1 MASKAIRG
9 ITVEI
14 GGDTTKLGK
23 ALSESE
29 KKSRSLQTELREI
42 QKALN
47 FDPTNVEL
55 LAQKQEVLSRNIEA
69 TSETLDTLREAE
81 AQVIAQFERGEVSE
95 EQVRALRREI
105 MNTERQLN
113 SMTSELND
121 TVQAMQNLADGTHD
135 AERNTKEYQERL
147 DEANQELAEFGENA
161 SNTFNTIATG
171 VGALGAGA
179 VAVAGYAVKLTDE
192 FDQAFNLMQA
202 QTGATAE
209 EMAELEESIT
219 NIYKSNFGESMEDVA
234 KSMATVKTQ
243 TDLTGKE
250 LEDVTTYALLMR
262 DTFDFEVNESIRA
275 VNSLMDQFGITAE
288 EAYTLIAQGAQQGLN
303 QNGDLMD
310 IINEYSVQFM
320 TAGYSAENMF
330 NMLKNGVDEG
340 TWSVDK
346 LGDAM
351 KEFNIRAS
359 DGTVGE
365 ALKENAKILGLTKKE
380 AEALSEEIKWG
391 NTEAY
396 DTLLAKLRDVDDYTE
411 QYTLGVAM
419 FGTMWEDM
427 GEFAISALFDTQGE
441 ISKTSDALE
450 TLNEIRYDDI
460 GSALGGLKRT
470 LETDVIKPL
479 GEELK
484 PVVED
489 VIEYVQDNG
498 PAIKDTLTNIVDT
511 IGDMISWIVKNK
523 DEVIATIVG
532 IGAGLLAWNVVT
544 MIQGVVSAIKAFKIA
559 NEGATIAQWA
569 LNTAMK
575 ANPIGLIITA
585 ITALVAGFIYLWNTS
600 DKFRAFWIGLWE
612 KIKTAFKAFVDWI
625 GPKIEDIKNFFSDL
639 WVKIQEIWAR
649 ISESL
654 QPLFDSVIGAFQEG
668 WELIKVIWDY
678 VAPYFQGIWEFIK
691 GVFVVVKDVLG
702 MHFANAW
709 EYIKFIWSVAVSYFS
724 TIWENIKLVFS
735 VVKTYFSGMF
745 STAWTAIKVVWDNVS
760 GYFIAIWDTI
770 KGVFS
775 VVKNVLSGNW
785 SEAWEA
791 IKGIVGTWFSYFGG
805 IWDGIK
811 KIFGSVKTWF
821 SSTFKEAWEAIK
833 GVFSN
838 WGSFFSGLWDK
849 IKTTFSKIGTN
860 ISEAISGSVK
870 AGLNGM
876 ISAIEGIINTGI
888 NLINGAIGTINEIP
902 GVDIDRLSKLKLPRL
917 YRGGVLK
924 KGQVGLLEGD
934 GAEAV
939 VPLEKETG
947 WINRIAQ
954 KMNDLQSI
962 NPNMINSDLSSKMD
976 EIISTMTRLKSTI
989 VLDTGTLVGETIN
1002 QIDEQL
1008 GNNYSLRERGI

>member
-23 ALSESE
+23 ALSETE
-29 KKSRSLQTELREI
+29 KKSRSLQTELREVE
-42 QKALN
+42 KALK
-47 FDPTNVEL
+47 FDPSNVEL
-55 LAQKQEVLSRNIEA
+55 LAQKQAILTQNIEA
-69 TSETLDTLREAE
+69 TSETLDTLKEAE
-81 AQVIAQFERGEVSE
+81 RQVIAQFERGEVSE
-95 EQVRALRREI
+95 EQVRSLRREI
-105 MNTERQLN
+105 LNTERQLN
-113 SMTSELND
+113 SMTVELND
-121 TVQAMQNLADGTHD
+121 TVQAMQDV
-135 AERNTKEYQERL
+135 AENTQEYRERL
-147 DEANQELAEFGENA
+147 DEANQELVEFKDKA
-161 SNTFNTIATG
+161 SEAFGVISTG

-209 EMAELEESIT
+209 EMEELEESIT

-243 TDLTGKE
+243 TNLTGKE

-365 ALKENAKILGLTKKE
+365 ALKENAKILGLTTKE

-427 GEFAISALFDTQGE
+427 GEYAISALFDTQGE
-441 ISKTSDALE
+441 ISKTSDALADI
-450 TLNEIRYDDI
+450 NNIRYDDI

-470 LETDVIKPL
+470 LETDVIQPL

-484 PVVED
+484 PVVEEA
-489 VIEYVQDNG
+489 IAYVQENG
-498 PAIKDTLTNIVDT
+498 PEIKETLSNIVEV
-511 IGDMISWIVKNK
+511 IGEMITWIVENK

-532 IGAGLLAWNVVT
+532 IGTGLLAWNVVSIVQSLVT
-544 MIQGVVSAIKAFKIA
+544 AIKAFKTA
-559 NEGATIAQWA
+559 NEGATIAQFA
-569 LNTAMK
+569 LNAVMK
-575 ANPIGLIITA
+575 ANPIGLVISA
-585 ITALVAGFIYLWNTS
+585 VTALVAGFIYLWNTS
-600 DKFRAFWIGLWE
+600 DQFRAFWINMWDNIKLGFKAFIDWITPTIVLLGEYFIGLWS
-612 KIKTAFKAFVDWI
+612 KIKETFAPVKKWFKDTFGDAFKAITD
-625 GPKIEDIKNFFSDL
+625 
-639 WVKIQEIWAR
+639 
-649 ISESL
+649 
-654 QPLFDSVIGAFQEG
+654 
-668 WELIKVIWDY
+668 
-678 VAPYFQGIWEFIK
+678 
-691 GVFVVVKDVLG
+691 
-702 MHFANAW
+702 
-709 EYIKFIWSVAVSYFS
+709 
-724 TIWENIKLVFS
+724 VFS
-735 VVKTYFSGMF
+735 G
-745 STAWTAIKVVWDNVS
+745 
-760 GYFIAIWDTI
+760 
-770 KGVFS
+770 
-775 VVKNVLSGNW
+775 
-785 SEAWEA
+785 
-791 IKGIVGTWFSYFGG
+791 
-805 IWDGIK
+805 
-811 KIFGSVKTWF
+811 
-821 SSTFKEAWEAIK
+821 
-833 GVFSN
+833 

-849 IKTTFSKIGTN
+849 IKNTFSKIGTS
-860 ISEAISGSVK
+860 ISNAMSDSVK
-870 AGLNGM
+870 SGLNGM
-876 ISAIEGIINTGI
+876 ISKIESIINKGI
-888 NLINGAIGTINEIP
+888 GLINGAIGAINEIP
-902 GVDIDRLSKLKLPRL
+902 GVSLSKLSKLDLPRL

-954 KMNDLQSI
+954 KMNDLQNI